1 MKEIKNKKTGRVI
14 EHLTEEQYKQMLKDA
29 PPGFM
34 SKFIVTDINVKTV
47 IPFIKPKTKKE

>member
-14 EHLTEEQYKQMLKDA
+14 EHLTEEQYAKMLRDA

-34 SKFIVTDINVKTV
+34 SKFIVTDVVVRTV
-47 IPFIKPKTKKE
+47 IPFIKPKKI